1 MVSISIQVPKGQHRV
16 LRKPFIRSD
25 STDLFT
31 DEFHYVQ
38 VAKYSVAS
46 PYLVITVKEA
56 LIIIATDRCKRL
68 FMLSMGAGKLFPHG
82 Y

>member
-1 MVSISIQVPKGQHRV
+1 MNFLFLTQILKVLTGETLVSISLQVPKSQHHV

-38 VAKYSVAS
+38 VAKYSVAR
-46 PYLVITVKEA
+46 PYLVIIVKE
-56 LIIIATDRCKRL
+56 THTQKV
-68 FMLSMGAGKLFPHG
+68 
-82 Y
+82 